1 MGIESPIHLLFIGV
15 VALLVLG
22 PRRLPELARRLGA
35 GVREFRH
42 AIDVGAEHRDAP
54 PEQPAGPATA
64 TATEQPASPAATAP
78 ASQPASPATAPA
90 SQPASAAA
98 APASQPASA
107 AAAAPPPQ
115 PVDPAVAA
123 LAEQPVPPA
132 PGTLPLP
139 PDTDGKSSP
148 A

>member
-78 ASQPASPATAPA
+78 ASQPAS
-90 SQPASAAA
+90 AAA